1 MRLTLSKNHIIALGV
16 LAVMAAWVPS
26 AFAATTEER
35 AKCEEMEKQMGT
47 EQRHEHSQD
56 KGLGP
61 SAMNMTHA
69 RCKEILA
76 EPVPRNGDTHDHNM
90 HDHK

>member
-1 MRLTLSKNHIIALGV
+1 MRPAKRNIIIGFVAL
-16 LAVMAAWVPS
+16 AAATVSIPS
-26 AFAATTEER
+26 AFAATAEER
-35 AKCEEMEKQMGT
+35 AECEKMMKDMGT

-56 KGLGP
+56 KGQGP

-76 EPVPRNGDTHDHNM
+76 EPARKKGTAHDHQ
-90 HDHK
+90 

>member
-1 MRLTLSKNHIIALGV
+1 MKSTTNRHRIASCAA

-26 AFAATTEER
+26 AIAATAEER
-35 AKCEEMEKQMGT
+35 AECAKMAKEMGT

-56 KGLGP
+56 KGQGP
-61 SAMNMTHA
+61 SAMNMKHA

-76 EPVPRNGDTHDHNM
+76 EPVKNGNKGSPHDHQ
-90 HDHK
+90 

>member
-1 MRLTLSKNHIIALGV
+1 MRLVPIKSPIIGLAAL
-16 LAVMAAWVPS
+16 AIMAAWSHS
-26 AFAATTEER
+26 AFAATAEER

-56 KGLGP
+56 KGQGP
-61 SAMNMTHA
+61 SAMNLTHA

-76 EPVPRNGDTHDHNM
+76 EPVPKKGSRHDHQ
-90 HDHK
+90 

>member
-1 MRLTLSKNHIIALGV
+1 MRLVPHIIGLGA
-16 LAVMAAWVPS
+16 LAVMAAWGPS
-26 AFAATTEER
+26 AFAATAEER

-56 KGLGP
+56 KGQGP
-61 SAMNMTHA
+61 SPMNMTHA

-76 EPVPRNGDTHDHNM
+76 EPAPKKGSA

>member
-1 MRLTLSKNHIIALGV
+1 MRLAPIKSHIIGLGA

-26 AFAATTEER
+26 AFAATAEER

-56 KGLGP
+56 KGQGP

-76 EPVPRNGDTHDHNM
+76 EPTPKKGSG